1 MQVNEQQLKDYFKP
15 GAGALDGATVL
26 GVLPF
31 GEYPC
36 DGSFEGVE
44 ISLRLR
50 SGSLALLLLDTLDTE
65 GAEIRLVIDD
75 EQARRAAKDAAAFLL
90 TGDKL
95 GGCAELAEVLHST
108 VRPVT
113 ISELY
118 AKQAAANP
126 PCYIE
131 KPRPVPPTY
140 AEMCEKGI
148 DRVGNAYGRR

>member
-50 SGSLALLLLDTLDTE
+50 GGKLALLLLDTLDTE

-75 EQARRAAKDAAAFLL
+75 EQARRAAKDAAQQW
-90 TGDKL
+90 
-95 GGCAELAEVLHST
+95 AEE
-108 VRPVT
+108 
-113 ISELY
+113 
-118 AKQAAANP
+118 
-126 PCYIE
+126 
-131 KPRPVPPTY
+131 
-140 AEMCEKGI
+140 
-148 DRVGNAYGRR
+148 